1 MANYSNDMGSYS
13 SDEVDTWIS
22 QFCSMFGHDYFVE
35 VTPEFIE
42 DDFNLTGLSSIVPYY
57 KQALDVIL
65 DLEPETAVQPTDIP
79 LVEHAAELLYGLIHA
94 RFILTKQG
102 LHSMAEK
109 YEENCFGSCPRYY
122 CDGMHLIPI
131 GRFDSPGIETV
142 RLYCPN
148 CNDIY
153 LPSSSRY
160 LNIDGAF
167 FGTSFVGLFM
177 KMFPEID
184 RQTKQRTRDQF
195 QLKLFGFKLNESSPC
210 GPRMKWLRCWPN
222 SKNDISE
229 FQKCE
234 FGIPDM
240 KTIQAINSNNDNN
253 ESRSGHDQSDNQMDE
268 DNDDD
273 DDDDDDGEEEEEEE
287 EEKEEDDDDEE
298 DDGDDDDDDDDDG
311 ADDDDDEDQ
320 GGKKQKQQKQHQQQ
334 DEDEDEDEEMVD
346 GDASNTAN
354 NTNNKSNNKS
364 NGLTNGSGDIEIDES
379 SRKNQSAGESIMSIA
394 KD

>member
-1 MANYSNDMGSYS
+1 MVNYTNDMDNYSSE
-13 SDEVDTWIS
+13 EVDTWIS

-102 LHSMAEK
+102 LHAMAEK

-195 QLKLFGFKLNESSPC
+195 QLKLFGFRLNEAAPC
-210 GPRMKWLRCWPN
+210 GPRMRWLRCWPS
-222 SKNDISE
+222 SKTDMVE
-229 FQKCE
+229 YKKCE
-234 FGIPDM
+234 FEIPDM
-240 KTIQAINSNNDNN
+240 KALQSIH
-253 ESRSGHDQSDNQMDE
+253 SGHGGSSSSGLSNADGSSNDSTDNRM
-268 DNDDD
+268 DDD
-273 DDDDDDGEEEEEEE
+273 DDNDDN
-287 EEKEEDDDDEE
+287 DDDDEE
-298 DDGDDDDDDDDDG
+298 DDEADAAGTQTG
-311 ADDDDDEDQ
+311 AA
-320 GGKKQKQQKQHQQQ
+320 GAAAAAAAKLGTSTKRN
-334 DEDEDEDEEMVD
+334 
-346 GDASNTAN
+346 SN
-354 NTNNKSNNKS
+354 NTGGNVR
-364 NGLTNGSGDIEIDES
+364 NGAAGVEDIEVEDAASS
-379 SRKNQSAGESIMSIA
+379 SRRNGTSNQSAGESMMSIA

>member
-1 MANYSNDMGSYS
+1 MANYSNDIDNYS

-35 VTPEFIE
+35 VAPEFIE

-65 DLEPETAVQPTDIP
+65 DLEPESAVQPTDIP

-109 YEENCFGSCPRYY
+109 YEEKCFGSCPRYY

-167 FGTSFVGLFM
+167 FGTSFVGLFT
-177 KMFPEID
+177 KMFPEIE
-184 RQTKQRTRDQF
+184 RQTKQRTKDQF

-210 GPRMKWLRCWPN
+210 GPRMKWLRSWPIN
-222 SKNDISE
+222 KTEITE
-229 FQKCE
+229 FQRCE
-234 FGIPDM
+234 FEIPD
-240 KTIQAINSNNDNN
+240 KKSLKLIHSNKNNSG
-253 ESRSGHDQSDNQMDE
+253 SGNTNTDSDQKMGDAE
-268 DNDDD
+268 DDD
-273 DDDDDDGEEEEEEE
+273 NEEEDDDEEEEEEE
-287 EEKEEDDDDEE
+287 DEIEDINAHND
-298 DDGDDDDDDDDDG
+298 
-311 ADDDDDEDQ
+311 
-320 GGKKQKQQKQHQQQ
+320 
-334 DEDEDEDEEMVD
+334 
-346 GDASNTAN
+346 TTTTT
-354 NTNNKSNNKS
+354 TNNNNNKNNNSSS
-364 NGLTNGSGDIEIDES
+364 NKSKNDNGVHGDGDIEIDDS
-379 SRKNQSAGESIMSIA
+379 SRKNGNNNQSAGESMMSIA